1 MAALVHSAG
10 FDNNKTLK
18 NVNHNWRHINMMISP
33 KILFKHCYGKYA
45 IAAVNVFTMEQIH
58 GLFSAAEYSNT
69 PIIVQITP
77 AARNYAQAEMLMA
90 IVEAAAKI
98 YPKTVFALHLD
109 HGIEEHIFDAI
120 NNNYTSVMI
129 DASHDDF
136 EKNVKRTR
144 VVVDKAH
151 PKKIVVEA
159 ELGVLSGVEDD
170 MDIDSSKAF
179 YTNPQQAKEFVERTK
194 CDSLAV
200 AVGTSHGAYKFSG
213 GKGLQLHILKEIQ
226 EQLPDYPLVLHG
238 SSSVNKKDVAEINRY
253 GGKLAENA
261 SGVTD
266 EELRKAINYGIC
278 KVNIATDLR
287 LLWAKVHRKFF
298 IEQPDL
304 FDPVLPGK
312 EYMKACKELLINKF
326 EILGAAGKA
335 SLII

>member
-1 MAALVHSAG
+1 
-10 FDNNKTLK
+10 
-18 NVNHNWRHINMMISP
+18 MILSP

-69 PIIVQITP
+69 PFIVQITP

-90 IVEAAAKI
+90 MVKAAAKI

-109 HGIEEHIFDAI
+109 HGIEEHVFDAI
-120 NNNYTSVMI
+120 INNYSSVMI

-136 EKNVKRTR
+136 ETNVNRTR
-144 VVVDKAH
+144 AVVNKAH

-213 GKGLQLHILKEIQ
+213 ANGLQLHILKEIQ
-226 EQLPDYPLVLHG
+226 EQLPNYPLVLHG
-238 SSSVNKKDVAEINRY
+238 SSSVNKNDVLEINNY

-261 SGVTD
+261 SGVTND
-266 EELRKAINYGIC
+266 ELRAAISYGIC
-278 KVNIATDLR
+278 KVNIATDIR
-287 LLWAKVHRKFF
+287 LSWAKTHRRFF
-298 IEQPDL
+298 IEQPEL
-304 FDPVLPGK
+304 FDPVIPGK

-326 EILGAAGKA
+326 EVLGATGNA
-335 SLII
+335 SLVK

>member
-1 MAALVHSAG
+1 
-10 FDNNKTLK
+10 
-18 NVNHNWRHINMMISP
+18 MILST

-45 IAAVNVFTMEQIH
+45 LAAVNVFTMEQIH
-58 GLFSAAEYSNT
+58 GLFSAAEYSDS

-77 AARNYAQAEMLMA
+77 AARNYANAQMLYGM
-90 IVEAAAKI
+90 VEAAAKI

-109 HGIEEHIFDAI
+109 HGIEEHIFDAM
-120 NNNYTSVMI
+120 NSNYTSIMI

-136 EKNVKRTR
+136 ETNIKRTKA
-144 VVVDKAH
+144 VVEKAH
-151 PKKIVVEA
+151 KKNIVVEA

-170 MDIDSSKAF
+170 MDIDAKKAF

-226 EQLPDYPLVLHG
+226 EQLPNYPLVLHG
-238 SSSVNKKDVAEINRY
+238 SSSVNRNDVLEINNY

-266 EELRKAINYGIC
+266 DELREAISYGIC
-278 KVNIATDLR
+278 KVNIATDIR
-287 LLWAKVHRKFF
+287 LLWTKMHRKFF
-298 IEQPDL
+298 IEQPEL
-304 FDPVLPGK
+304 FDPAIPGK
-312 EYMKACKELLINKF
+312 EYMKASKELLINKF
-326 EILGAAGKA
+326 EVLGAAGKA
-335 SLII
+335 SSINY

>member
-1 MAALVHSAG
+1 
-10 FDNNKTLK
+10 
-18 NVNHNWRHINMMISP
+18 MILSP

-58 GLFSAAEYSNT
+58 GVFSAAEYSST
-69 PIIVQITP
+69 PIIIQITP
-77 AARNYAQAEMLMA
+77 AARNYANAEMLMA
-90 IVEAAAKI
+90 MVEAGAKI

-120 NNNYTSVMI
+120 NNNYSSVMI

-136 EKNVKRTR
+136 ETNVKRTR
-144 VVVDKAH
+144 AVVDKAH

-170 MDIDSSKAF
+170 MNIDAEKAF
-179 YTNPQQAKEFVERTK
+179 YTNAQQAKEFVDRTG

-200 AVGTSHGAYKFSG
+200 AVGTSHGAYKFG
-213 GKGLQLHILKEIQ
+213 RGKGLQFHILKEIQ
-226 EQLPDYPLVLHG
+226 QQLPGYPLVLHG
-238 SSSVNKKDVAEINRY
+238 SSSVNKKEVLEINKY

-266 EELRKAINYGIC
+266 DELRKSISYGIC
-278 KVNIATDLR
+278 KVNIATDIR
-287 LLWAKVHRKFF
+287 LLWTKVHRKFF
-298 IEQPDL
+298 IEQPEL
-304 FDPVLPGK
+304 FDPAIPGK

-326 EILGAAGKA
+326 EVLGAAGK
-335 SLII
+335 SPSIKY